1 MSLEGR
7 KDFCLRFLGRGRSF
21 RLNEVDE
28 ILAVYFWGVE
38 FSFLLY
44 LLCSLQQSFRIHFAS
59 DNHLLTL
66 SVTHYMCHPC
76 SSTFKQ
82 IPKEHN
88 ISPCPQVSH
97 LELPNSSL
105 TLRTTMS
112 LPLLHWR
119 RKLDFWQQLLW
130 NKKGRSSSDNSFLWR
145 KREASSKE
153 ESS

>member
-1 MSLEGR
+1 
-7 KDFCLRFLGRGRSF
+7 
-21 RLNEVDE
+21 
-28 ILAVYFWGVE
+28 
-38 FSFLLY
+38 
-44 LLCSLQQSFRIHFAS
+44 
-59 DNHLLTL
+59 
-66 SVTHYMCHPC
+66 MCHPC

-82 IPKEHN
+82 IPKEQN

-97 LELPNSSL
+97 LEPPNSSL

-119 RKLDFWQQLLW
+119 RKLDFWQQFLW
-130 NKKGRSSSDNSFLWR
+130 NKKGRISSDNSFLWR